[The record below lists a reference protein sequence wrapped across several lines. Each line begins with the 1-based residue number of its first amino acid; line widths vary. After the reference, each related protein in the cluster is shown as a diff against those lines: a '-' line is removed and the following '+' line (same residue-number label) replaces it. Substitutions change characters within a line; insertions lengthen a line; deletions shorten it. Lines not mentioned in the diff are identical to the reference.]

1 MLSRARQANLRA
13 AESRADRA
21 EAELDR
27 QSARAAARE
36 RVTIARELHDVVA
49 HHVSLMAVQ
58 AEAAA
63 SLLPGQPAQA
73 ARSVAIIGD
82 TARLALTELRRLL
95 GVLRGPGD
103 RLETA
108 PSASLGELDGVL
120 EQVRGAGLPVDF
132 EVVGTPGQLA
142 PGVDL
147 TAYRIVQEAL
157 TNTIRHAHAD
167 RAAVT
172 VTYEPGYITVR
183 VADSGPRPAP
193 DPNGRPAPA
202 ARNAAGG
209 AAGPAWRVRAWR
221 GRARAGRHRR
231 AGRLVRRE
239 PLRGPDAVRRFR
251 GHRPAARPMTAPAGP
266 APIRVLVV
274 DDQELVRSGFCVILD
289 AADGITVVGEAANGE
304 AAVSGAAAH
313 QPDVVLMDI
322 RMPGMDGLEAAR
334 LITGTAPAPKVVML
348 TTFDL
353 DDYVYEA
360 LRAGASG
367 FLLKD
372 SPRHDLIAA
381 IRAAAAGD
389 ALLAPS
395 VTRRLIEA
403 FARRPPE
410 TTPSP
415 SRLASLTARER
426 DVLLLLARGRSNAEI
441 ATALFVSEATV
452 KTHVGNVLAKLGLR
466 DRVQAV
472 ILAYETGLVVPGEPR
487 RGVKPGSEGKAQRD
501 DGGRSMPAP

>member
-1 MLSRARQANLRA
+1 ML
-13 AESRADRA
+13 D
-21 EAELDR
+21 
-27 QSARAAARE
+27 
-36 RVTIARELHDVVA
+36 
-49 HHVSLMAVQ
+49 
-58 AEAAA
+58 
-63 SLLPGQPAQA
+63 
-73 ARSVAIIGD
+73 
-82 TARLALTELRRLL
+82 
-95 GVLRGPGD
+95 
-103 RLETA
+103 
-108 PSASLGELDGVL
+108 
-120 EQVRGAGLPVDF
+120 QVRGAGLAVDL
-132 EVVGTPGQLA
+132 EVVGTPGPLA

-157 TNTIRHAHAD
+157 TNTIRHAHAS
-167 RAAVT
+167 RADVT
-172 VTYEPGYITVR
+172 LRYEPGYITVC
-183 VADSGPRPAP
+183 VADSGPGR
-193 DPNGRPAPA
+193 NGLPPGGNGSAGQA
-202 ARNAAGG
+202 GIAAAGS
-209 AAGPAWRVRAWR
+209 PARGVRAR
-221 GRARAGRHRR
+221 PGRNRR
-231 AGRLVRRE
+231 AGRLVRRQSHG
-239 PLRGPDAVRRFR
+239 RPDPGRRLR
-251 GHRPAARPMTAPAGP
+251 GHRAAARAMTAPGPP

-289 AADGITVVGEAANGE
+289 AADGITVVGEAGNGE
-304 AAVSGAAAH
+304 AAVSAVAAH

-322 RMPGMDGLEAAR
+322 RMPGMDGLEATR
-334 LITGTAPAPKVVML
+334 LITRDRSAAPKVVML

-381 IRAAAAGD
+381 VRAAAAGD

-441 ATALFVSEATV
+441 ALALFVSEATV

-472 ILAYETGLVVPGEPR
+472 ILAYETGMVVPGDQ
-487 RGVKPGSEGKAQRD
+487 PG
-501 DGGRSMPAP
+501 